1 MYENTEFTLSRDC
14 EAIQI
19 PSGQTTTIPAGTQGV
34 ITQSLGG
41 SYTIAT
47 YQGLA
52 RIAERDLDALGLE
65 KSQAQPTQKPA
76 GTVNGEVSEEDVW
89 NQLRQCYDP
98 EIPVNIVDLGLVY
111 DCRLIKKDGGGTR
124 VEVKMTLT
132 APGCGMGPAI
142 AHDAQSKILSIDGVD
157 EADVQLVWD
166 PPWNQNMISEAGRMK
181 LGMIWG
187 RTLPVILN
195 EAKNL
200 WSSGRATP
208 QGPPEMFRFAQHDRQ
223 NNDDIFFVT
232 FLILALTMRA
242 WILDSSPPER
252 FRLKN
257 SERVLEIDMPLTKI
271 ILTENIPGLGAEA
284 DVVKV
289 RRGYARNYLLPRGK
303 AYEVTPGA
311 LRQLDELK
319 QKRAEREARE
329 LNEAEELARRIGKA
343 RFIFTLETGETG
355 KAFGSVTA
363 QDIMNR
369 VKNELGAE
377 IDRHKIILERPIKD
391 TGEHE
396 VAIKLH
402 HDVTAQLVFQVKS
415 AEEPKAEAEGAAT
428 EEPEKKKKHRFF
440 HRKKDEKKETE

>member
-1 MYENTEFTLSRDC
+1 MNFTLG
-14 EAIQI
+14 I
-19 PSGQTTTIPAGTQGV
+19 PGNASG
-34 ITQSLGG
+34 
-41 SYTIAT
+41 
-47 YQGLA
+47 
-52 RIAERDLDALGLE
+52 
-65 KSQAQPTQKPA
+65 
-76 GTVNGEVSEEDVW
+76 
-89 NQLRQCYDP
+89 
-98 EIPVNIVDLGLVY
+98 
-111 DCRLIKKDGGGTR
+111 
-124 VEVKMTLT
+124 
-132 APGCGMGPAI
+132 
-142 AHDAQSKILSIDGVD
+142 
-157 EADVQLVWD
+157 
-166 PPWNQNMISEAGRMK
+166 
-181 LGMIWG
+181 
-187 RTLPVILN
+187 
-195 EAKNL
+195 
-200 WSSGRATP
+200 
-208 QGPPEMFRFAQHDRQ
+208 
-223 NNDDIFFVT
+223 
-232 FLILALTMRA
+232 
-242 WILDSSPPER
+242 
-252 FRLKN
+252 LKN
-257 SERVLEIDMPLTKI
+257 SERALEIDMPLTEL

-311 LRQLDELK
+311 RRQLDALK

-377 IDRHKIILERPIKD
+377 IDRHKIVLERPIKD

-415 AEEPKAEAEGAAT
+415 AEEPRDRGAEAESAAT

-440 HRKKDEKKETE
+440 QRKKEEKKETE